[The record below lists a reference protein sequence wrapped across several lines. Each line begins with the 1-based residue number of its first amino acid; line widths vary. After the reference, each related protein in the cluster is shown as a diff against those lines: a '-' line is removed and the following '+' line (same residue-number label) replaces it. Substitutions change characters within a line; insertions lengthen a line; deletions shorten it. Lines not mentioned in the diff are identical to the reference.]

1 MILSRLL
8 RASLRTIALRWV
20 LAAFLLVAQQGALT
34 HALSHAGGHAH
45 EAVAALHE
53 HAHGHEATDAACSQE
68 DIDGRVLSEQCAF
81 DLVYS
86 QVLGGVHAGHT
97 ALVQT
102 TNNVVPVVAVAQSFS
117 AATHVPYDTRG
128 PPAIS

>member
-1 MILSRLL
+1 MIPSRLL
-8 RASLRTIALRWV
+8 RASLRAIALRWL
-20 LAAFLLVAQQGALT
+20 LAVFLLVAQQGALT

-45 EAVAALHE
+45 EAVTAP
-53 HAHGHEATDAACSQE
+53 HADGHDASGDCSSHQ
-68 DIDGRVLSEQCAF
+68 DSSGRAISEQCAF

-97 ALVQT
+97 ASVT
-102 TNNVVPVVAVAQSFS
+102 ATDGVAPVAVVAQSFS
-117 AATHVPYDTRG
+117 AATRVPYDTRG